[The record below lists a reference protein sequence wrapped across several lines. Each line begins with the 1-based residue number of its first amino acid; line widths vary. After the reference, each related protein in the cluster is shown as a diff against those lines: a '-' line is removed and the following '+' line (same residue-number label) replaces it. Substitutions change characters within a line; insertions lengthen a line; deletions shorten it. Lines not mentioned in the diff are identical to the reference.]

1 MGFNSGFKGL
11 NTGEDSAIMTLNV
24 AFSWFVVYITAVS
37 QCRIDLAQTVVIT
50 SWKTVIFGR

>member
-1 MGFNSGFKGL
+1 
-11 NTGEDSAIMTLNV
+11 MTLNV